1 MTIIQQQF
9 FALVQSG
16 LWGTEADASLFGGQ
30 TDWEQIYQA
39 ARAQALMGIV
49 LDGIQTLPA
58 EKRPSRGLYL
68 KWCNTL
74 MQIEEK
80 NRLLNREL
88 ANVYAL
94 CREHGVEP
102 VLLKGQGV
110 AQNYRNPLH
119 RQCGDIDLYIG
130 AENYAQVNNLLR
142 TEATGEHEE
151 NHKHTSIE
159 WHGVTIENHRTLT
172 RLSAPAADRFLQREI
187 ARWHNTDLCR
197 RLSVGDCLVTLPPLP
212 FEVVYI
218 LTHSALHFLNEGI
231 GLRQVC
237 DWACLLHHERE
248 HIDRNKVAELLRRMG
263 LTRAAQVF
271 GVVAVRY
278 LKLPVEDLP
287 VPYSEKDLATGDW
300 LMEDIWQGGNFG
312 QFDTRRKRRPK
323 GYWSGKWYTFTR
335 ACKRCHEL
343 GALAPAEA
351 RWYPMMLALHSA
363 QAQWNR
369 LTGKQSGK

>member
-9 FALVQSG
+9 FTLVQSG
-16 LWGTEADASLFGGQ
+16 LWGTDADAGLFDEH
-30 TDWEQIYQA
+30 TDWAQLYQS

-58 EKRPSRGLYL
+58 DKRPPRMLYL

-74 MQIEEK
+74 LQIEEK

-94 CREHGVEP
+94 CRANNIEP

-130 AENYAQVNNLLR
+130 KDNYAQVNRLLR
-142 TEATGEHEE
+142 TEATSEHEE

-172 RLSAPAADRFLQREI
+172 RLSAPSADRFLQKEI
-187 ARWHNTDLCR
+187 EKWHNSPQCR
-197 RLSVGDCLVTLPPLP
+197 PLQVENCQVTLPPLS

-237 DWACLLHHERE
+237 DWASLLHHQKNNINHQEV
-248 HIDRNKVAELLRRMG
+248 KELLRKMG
-263 LTRAAQVF
+263 LTEAAKIF
-271 GVVAVRY
+271 GVVAVKY
-278 LKLPVEDLP
+278 LHLPAEELP
-287 VPYSEKDLATGDW
+287 IIYSEKDIPTGDW
-300 LMEDIWQGGNFG
+300 LLEDIWQGGNFG
-312 QFDTRRKRRPK
+312 QFDANRKQRPK
-323 GYWSGKWYTFTR
+323 GYWSGKWHTFTR

-351 RWYPMMLALHSA
+351 RWYPFMLVLHSA
-363 QAQWNR
+363 QAQWYHKFSNR
-369 LTGKQSGK
+369 